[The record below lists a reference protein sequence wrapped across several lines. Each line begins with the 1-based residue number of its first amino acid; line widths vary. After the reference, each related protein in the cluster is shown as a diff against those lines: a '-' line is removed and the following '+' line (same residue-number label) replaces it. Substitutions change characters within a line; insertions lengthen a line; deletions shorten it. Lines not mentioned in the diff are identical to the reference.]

1 MPSTQLVK
9 TMEPVHVCRHRGLFE
24 YLDNVLYS
32 LPLHDCGGCHTYV
45 VNKTNPS
52 NPRWLIAEITC
63 DLGRGTYP
71 TDPEP
76 WLFDSVWLSH
86 CRSVNWLYSGSRS
99 RWEPSLKMTR
109 EP

>member
-1 MPSTQLVK
+1 
-9 TMEPVHVCRHRGLFE
+9 MEPVHVCRHRGLWLFE

-52 NPRWLIAEITC
+52 TPGWLIAEITR

-71 TDPEP
+71 MDPEP

-86 CRSVNWLYSGSRS
+86 CQSVNWLYSGSRS
-99 RWEPSLKMTR
+99 HWEPSLKMTR